1 MVLRIDPRLPVVWR
15 TPFEL
20 QIGSDRAVVT
30 LRDITQAEE
39 YLVAVLRKG
48 ISRSGLD
55 MIGSSAGATAL
66 QTEAL
71 LTRVT
76 PALSGESPER
86 SLLGRTIVVS
96 GQGPAADGIRS
107 LLRELGAS
115 VLSNPV
121 HSNPAVSNPALANP
135 GDEEDAVDLAVL
147 VASFA
152 IHPSV
157 SGYWLRRDVP
167 HLAVVFGDA
176 TARVGPLVEP
186 GHGPCL
192 HCVERAR
199 LDKDPSWV
207 AIATQLLETSAAAET
222 ALTVAEVLPLAA
234 RAVLDRLATGAGAE
248 FLGARLR
255 RRAIEID
262 GESGA
267 VSELRFRGHPECA
280 CRQLPPQ
287 ETGTAPGRSS
297 GPDPIESTTA
307 PTSAVRA

>member
-96 GQGPAADGIRS
+96 GHGPAADGIRS

-115 VLSNPV
+115 VLSNP
-121 HSNPAVSNPALANP
+121 ALANP
-135 GDEEDAVDLAVL
+135 GDDEDAVDLAVL

-267 VSELRFRGHPECA
+267 VSELRFRPHPECA